1 LVVLAIRF
9 AMATPALVLED
20 LGVVASLRRS
30 WALTRG
36 RFWRTFGVL
45 LVAGILVGIVQQVV
59 GFGVQVV
66 GSLLGFAVGSTLG
79 DGGEVVAIVVTAAFV
94 VVGSLLAS
102 MVCQPFLAAVTAL
115 LYTDARIRKEGF
127 DLALVHAVTNPRAAG

>member
-1 LVVLAIRF
+1 
-9 AMATPALVLED
+9 
-20 LGVVASLRRS
+20 
-30 WALTRG
+30 
-36 RFWRTFGVL
+36 
-45 LVAGILVGIVQQVV
+45 
-59 GFGVQVV
+59 VQVV
-66 GSLLGFAVGSTLG
+66 RSLLGFAVGSTLG
-79 DGGEVVAIVVTAAFV
+79 NGGEVVAIVVTAAFV